1 VTAQPKVRRALVRD
15 VGGRLEEVS
24 ARTRIVSVRFSD
36 AEYLTV
42 CKRAERLKLSVATY
56 IHNRAT
62 KAGA

>member
-36 AEYLTV
+36 AEYLAV
-42 CKRAERLKLSVATY
+42 CERAYRAKMSVATY
-56 IHNRAT
+56 IHKQAM
-62 KAGA
+62 KGKP